1 MLVDYAPGMTRKA
14 LGAIAAMAL
23 IGALAACGGNDD
35 EASSEARSAGE
46 PPSDLRLKDACQL
59 IEQALVDTGANE
71 GGRDEIAAFTR
82 EALDLY
88 ARSEADA
95 QAALEGLVQASSQYG
110 QEGAD
115 GVVAEQAE
123 FSSALDDLAAE
134 CKAVG
139 SSALQ

>member
-1 MLVDYAPGMTRKA
+1 MMRKA
-14 LGAIAAMAL
+14 LGAITAL
-23 IGALAACGGNDD
+23 ALLGALTACGGGNDG
-35 EASSEARSAGE
+35 ASPEARPADE
-46 PPSDLRLKDACQL
+46 PTSDLRLKDACPL
-59 IEQALVDTGANE
+59 IEQALLDTGANT

-88 ARSEADA
+88 ARSEAEA

-110 QEGAD
+110 QGGVD

-123 FSSALDDLAAE
+123 FSNALDELAAE